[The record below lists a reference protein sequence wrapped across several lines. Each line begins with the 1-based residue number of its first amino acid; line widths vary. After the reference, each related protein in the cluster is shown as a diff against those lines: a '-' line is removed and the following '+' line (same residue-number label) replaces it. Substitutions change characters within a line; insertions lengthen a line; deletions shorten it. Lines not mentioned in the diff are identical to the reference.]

1 MLSKFNLALLATG
14 AVAHHQRSNYYN
26 NYGHRSSHNYGQPTS
41 HHYEQPTSHHYG
53 QPSSHQYGFPSSD
66 FYGLPSNHQRGQ
78 RLSSSSQLSN
88 RPMRPTRPTINFGR
102 RQTEPADDAPN
113 RATVPNRQ
121 HGS

>member
-26 NYGHRSSHNYGQPTS
+26 NYGHQSSHNYG
-41 HHYEQPTSHHYG
+41 QPTSHHYG

-66 FYGLPSNHQRGQ
+66 FNGLPSNHQRGQ
-78 RLSSSSQLSN
+78 RLSSSSQLGN

-102 RQTEPADDAPN
+102 RQTEPVDDAPN

-121 HGS
+121 RGS